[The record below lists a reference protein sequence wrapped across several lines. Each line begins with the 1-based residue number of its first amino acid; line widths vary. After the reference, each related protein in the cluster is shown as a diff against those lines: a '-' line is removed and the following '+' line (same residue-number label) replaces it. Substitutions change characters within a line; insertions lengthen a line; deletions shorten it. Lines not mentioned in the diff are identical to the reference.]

1 MGLEVIDKKEFDK
14 MELDAAD
21 EIKSIAVNEKNIDKL
36 MESMLQPVDRQR
48 ELAVSIKEFLDKRML
63 KEKESESGVLSDHTR
78 RWVETYNEIL
88 EKIQKALYGDK
99 SVNLHLHGVVS
110 HSSVA
115 AKIRRAEKIATSR

>member
-78 RWVETYNEIL
+78 RWV
-88 EKIQKALYGDK
+88 
-99 SVNLHLHGVVS
+99 
-110 HSSVA
+110 
-115 AKIRRAEKIATSR
+115 